1 MGDLKGWLLDIREKS
16 KQIGE
21 IAFQRTERKRDG
33 WRQLAE
39 NDPILASASF
49 NSALE
54 RIQDEQDDCTSNCF
68 DSSAFRVSRR
78 FRSFMLSEKCT

>member
-21 IAFQRTERKRDG
+21 IAFQRTEGKRDA

-54 RIQDEQDDCTSNCF
+54 RIQDEQDDCTSNY
-68 DSSAFRVSRR
+68 
-78 FRSFMLSEKCT
+78 

>member
-21 IAFQRTERKRDG
+21 IAFQQTEWKRDA
-33 WRQLAE
+33 WRQLSE
-39 NDPILASASF
+39 NDPILASAAF

-54 RIQDEQDDCTSNCF
+54 RIQDEQDDCTFNP
-68 DSSAFRVSRR
+68 
-78 FRSFMLSEKCT
+78 LHPY